1 MSVLLSGS
9 AVGLTA
15 TSSKRAH
22 ATCCV
27 SQVCCS
33 QRPCPR
39 RRPLLTHASSGDTQT
54 LRVCGSVSVGSL
66 GPGVHKLLFE
76 PSKHLW
82 WVWDLIL
89 NVILHP
95 PQTPLSCWGL
105 SFALGRGL
113 SFFSGIQH
121 SPVDGCSAVSCNS
134 GVLTEDGHTS
144 FYSAILKALC

>member
-9 AVGLTA
+9 AVGLAA
-15 TSSKRAH
+15 TSSKRAN

-27 SQVCCS
+27 SRVCCS
-33 QRPCPR
+33 QSPCPCC
-39 RRPLLTHASSGDTQT
+39 RPLLTHTSSGDTQT
-54 LRVCGSVSVGSL
+54 LRVFGSVSVGSL
-66 GPGVHKLLFE
+66 GPGVLELLFE

-82 WVWDLIL
+82 WVWGLIL
-89 NVILHP
+89 NVILPPHP
-95 PQTPLSCWGL
+95 TPLSCWGL

-113 SFFSGIQH
+113 SFFGGIQH

-144 FYSAILKALC
+144 FYSAILKAVC